1 LLKAKKIYGEDKENL
16 NELIEKSTTLERE
29 MRLKLEKIEKELQ
42 AVERKK
48 ENLESIEERLNEQQ
62 RKAIATLENRY
73 NAATKRALEAMKAK
87 ESTEGRRLLND
98 AHKQKKLSAHA
109 KKVEQPNKRVLQVG
123 DSVKYRSSR
132 GEIVGI
138 RNKEATIEV
147 DGLKMRV
154 PLAQLRYLESVQKK
168 PIKKFKTVVNV
179 EKSGRGAISIKL
191 LGCYADEA
199 IDKLD
204 VFLSDALVSGF
215 SEVEII
221 HGTGSGVL
229 KKVVIDYLKSYP
241 KLQSFH
247 GQKGNLGITIV
258 KL

>member
-1 LLKAKKIYGEDKENL
+1 
-16 NELIEKSTTLERE
+16 
-29 MRLKLEKIEKELQ
+29 
-42 AVERKK
+42 
-48 ENLESIEERLNEQQ
+48 
-62 RKAIATLENRY
+62 
-73 NAATKRALEAMKAK
+73 
-87 ESTEGRRLLND
+87 
-98 AHKQKKLSAHA
+98 
-109 KKVEQPNKRVLQVG
+109 
-123 DSVKYRSSR
+123 VKYRSSR

-168 PIKKFKTVVNV
+168 PVKKSKATVNV

-199 IDKLD
+199 IEKLD

-221 HGTGSGVL
+221 HGTGGGVL
-229 KKVVIDYLKSYP
+229 KKVIIDYLKSYP

-247 GQKGNLGITIV
+247 GQQGNLGITVV